1 MPRLL
6 IAVLAVV
13 VLDIGVAFL
22 IGLYG
27 GRGGHNLLYLSIPAF
42 AVAFAMFSDW
52 RGKLL
57 GAAGLWPLFWPASVG
72 AEMIAHAAGTCLQ

>member
-1 MPRLL
+1 VSRLL

-27 GRGGHNLLYLSIPAF
+27 GRGVHNLLYLSIPAF
-42 AVAFAMFSDW
+42 AVAVAAFSGW
-52 RGKLL
+52 RSKLL
-57 GAAGLWPLFWPASVG
+57 GAAGLLPLFWPASVG